1 MQAISELRA
10 SMPKDIK
17 RFIKFLVVGTISF
30 LVDFG
35 LFNFFHAQ
43 GVGTWVAQNLVPS
56 SLSGVTLF
64 LVEHPEVV
72 EQSLSFSIAVVNSFF
87 WNYFWIYPEA
97 KNEPIG
103 KKLTQFVIVSVAG
116 LLLGVPIFSGA
127 LIITRPIVATVGLQ
141 QLRFNVAG
149 NVALMARVGV
159 ILFWNFYAN
168 RKWTYGHV
176 E

>member
-17 RFIKFLVVGTISF
+17 RFIKFLIVGMSSF

-43 GVGTWVAQNLVPS
+43 GVGTWVAQNIFS
-56 SLSGVTLF
+56 TFSNIALF
-64 LVEHPEVV
+64 ITERHEVA

-97 KNEPIG
+97 KNEPVG

-127 LIITRPIVATVGLQ
+127 LTVTRPLVAAVGLQ
-141 QLRFNVAG
+141 QLRFNLAG
-149 NVALMARVGV
+149 NLALMVRVGV

>member
-10 SMPKDIK
+10 SMPKDTK
-17 RFIKFLVVGTISF
+17 RFIKFLIVGMSSF

-43 GVGTWVAQNLVPS
+43 GVGTWVAQNLFS
-56 SLSGVTLF
+56 SFWSSAAAF
-64 LVEHPEVV
+64 LAERPEVV

-127 LIITRPIVATVGLQ
+127 LMVTRPVVATVGLQ

-149 NVALMARVGV
+149 NLALMVRVGV

>member
-17 RFIKFLVVGTISF
+17 RFIKFLIVGASSF

-35 LFNFFHAQ
+35 LFNYFHAQ
-43 GVGTWVAQNLVPS
+43 GVGTWVAQNLFS
-56 SLSGVTLF
+56 SFSGIALF
-64 LVEHPEVV
+64 LTERPEVV
-72 EQSLSFSIAVVNSFF
+72 EQSLSFSVAVVNSFF
-87 WNYFWIYPEA
+87 WNYSWIYREA
-97 KNEPIG
+97 KNEPVG
-103 KKLTQFVIVSVAG
+103 KKLAQFVIVSVVG
-116 LLLGVPIFSGA
+116 LLLGAPIFSGA
-127 LIITRPIVATVGLQ
+127 LMITRPMVTTIGLSH
-141 QLRFNVAG
+141 LSFNVAG
-149 NVALMARVGV
+149 NLALMVRVGV